1 MKAPCLILDKTD
13 KNSADCCWVTRLQSL
28 IEIFSFKILFK
39 FIILDSFQASQLHD
53 VMCSAKILCRISLF
67 VSLNIFV
74 FTSSLSD
81 IKIRD
86 TAAAVTHIKIPYDSL
101 DFLES

>member
-13 KNSADCCWVTRLQSL
+13 KNFKL

-101 DFLES
+101 DFIES